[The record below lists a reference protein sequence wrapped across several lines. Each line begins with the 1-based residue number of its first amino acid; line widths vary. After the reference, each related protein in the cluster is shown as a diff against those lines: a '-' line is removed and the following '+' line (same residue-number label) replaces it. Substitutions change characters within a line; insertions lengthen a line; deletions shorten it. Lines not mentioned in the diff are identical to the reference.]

1 MMSAFTVEAVMDR
14 ESRRSERSTLF
25 SPGLLYYVVFVL
37 GWEGWEEKEENK
49 KLEGCLG
56 MIV

>member
-1 MMSAFTVEAVMDR
+1 MDR
-14 ESRRSERSTLF
+14 ETSKKRAVDYDFLQDCCIMLLFLF
-25 SPGLLYYVVFVL
+25 SG
-37 GWEGWEEKEENK
+37 GKRWEEKEENK